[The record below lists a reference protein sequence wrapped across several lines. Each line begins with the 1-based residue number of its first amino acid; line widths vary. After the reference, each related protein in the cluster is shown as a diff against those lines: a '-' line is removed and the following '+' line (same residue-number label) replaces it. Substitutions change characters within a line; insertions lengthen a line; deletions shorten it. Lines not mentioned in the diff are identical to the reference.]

1 MQNEAPARGMSLHT
15 KILLGLVLGA
25 VCGISVNLLTPR
37 PPRTEA
43 GTIVAGLN
51 PTLGWPAGVPWA
63 ALVQNKIPPAPGAVD
78 YLLRYVM
85 EPIGQ
90 VFLRLLLMTV
100 IPLVFASLAVGVAK
114 LGDLGS
120 LGRIGAKTFA
130 YFVCTMTMAVLIGLF
145 LVNTLRPGD
154 LVPSETKEALLHQY
168 GEQAAKRAATPTTFG
183 VETFVNIIPRNPV
196 LAAADMDMLGVI
208 FFALMFGV
216 ALTMIAP
223 NRSRLIL
230 EALEGLGD
238 IMVVIINFAM
248 RIAPYGVFA
257 LIFTVTAR
265 FGFDLLA
272 PLGMYIFIVIAG
284 LALQMF
290 GVLSILLVVLSRLNP
305 LTFFRRVRAI
315 MITAFSTSS
324 SNATLPTSL
333 KVTEEE
339 LGVPKQICGFVLP
352 LGATM
357 NMNGTALFEG
367 VTVVFLAQV
376 FGKDLTLGQQAVIVI
391 LAVLTAIGAAG
402 VPGGSIPLLMM
413 VLAYADVP
421 ASGIALV
428 LGVDRL
434 LDMCRTTLNVIG
446 DVAASTYVARS
457 EGFELLPPGA
467 PAATDKA
474 AEG

>member
-1 MQNEAPARGMSLHT
+1 MNAGERRKGMALHT
-15 KILLGLVLGA
+15 KILLGLLLGA
-25 VCGISVNLLTPR
+25 ICGISVNLLTPR
-37 PPRTEA
+37 PPRTQA
-43 GTIVAGLN
+43 AAVVAGLN
-51 PTLGWPAGVPWA
+51 PALGWPSAVPWA
-63 ALVQNKIPPAPGAVD
+63 SLVQDKMPQPARTID
-78 YLLRYVM
+78 HLLRYVM
-85 EPIGQ
+85 EPVGQ

-114 LGDLGS
+114 LGDLSS

-130 YFVCTMTMAVLIGLF
+130 YFVITMTVAVLIGLF

-154 LVPSETKEALLHQY
+154 LIPTETKDALLRQY
-168 GEQAAKRAATPTTFG
+168 GEQAAQRKAPASFG

-196 LAAADMDMLGVI
+196 LAAVDMDMLGII
-208 FFALMFGV
+208 FFALMFGI
-216 ALTMIAP
+216 ALTMIDP
-223 NRSRLIL
+223 GRSRLIL

-238 IMVVIINFAM
+238 IMVIIINFAM

-272 PLGMYIFIVIAG
+272 PLGLYIFIVIAG
-284 LALQMF
+284 IALQMF
-290 GVLSILLVVLSRLNP
+290 GVLSFLLWTLSRLNP

-315 MITAFSTSS
+315 MVTAFSTSS

-421 ASGIALV
+421 PSGIALI

-446 DVAASTYVARS
+446 DVATATFIART
-457 EGFELLPPGA
+457 EGFELLKP
-467 PAATDKA
+467 PAAAPTNA
-474 AEG
+474 SA